1 MRLLVT
7 ITFLS
12 LLGFSG
18 QIQAQKLKNAQDSM
32 SYAIG
37 IELAEELKKQGFD
50 DVDIKIFQAA
60 FNDVMANKEPMIN
73 RITAKTMY
81 KNEMRNRR
89 ERVNTIRM
97 EEGLKFLEENA
108 KRPEVTTIEKNI
120 QYEVLK
126 AGDGPSPEK
135 GGNVKIHYEGRLLDG
150 TVFDS
155 SYDRGT
161 PNTFNLKRLIKGWQI
176 ALPKMKVGDKWRIYI
191 PYDQAYGERGA
202 GKDIKP
208 YSTLVFDIELL
219 GI

>member
-7 ITFLS
+7 ITFLC
-12 LLGFSG
+12 LFGFSN
-18 QIQAQKLKNAQDSM
+18 QIQAQKLKNASDSL

-37 IELAEELKKQGFD
+37 VEIAEQLKSQGFD
-50 DVDIKIFQAA
+50 DLDIKVFQSA
-60 FNDVMANKEPMIN
+60 FDDVMDDKKPKIAN
-73 RITAKTMY
+73 ITAKTMY
-81 KNEMRNRR
+81 KNEVRMRK

-97 EEGLKFLEENA
+97 EKGLAFLAENA

-126 AGDGPSPEK
+126 AGTGPSPEK
-135 GGNVKIHYEGRLLDG
+135 GGDVKIHYEGRLLDG

-161 PNTFNLKRLIKGWQI
+161 PNTFNLNRLIKGWQI
-176 ALPKMKVGDKWRIYI
+176 AMPKMKVGDKWRIYI

-202 GKDIKP
+202 GKKIKP